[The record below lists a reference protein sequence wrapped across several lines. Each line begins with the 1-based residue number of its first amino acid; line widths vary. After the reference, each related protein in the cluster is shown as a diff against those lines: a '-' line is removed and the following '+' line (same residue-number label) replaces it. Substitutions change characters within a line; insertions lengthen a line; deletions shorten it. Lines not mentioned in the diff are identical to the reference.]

1 MNSAVESRFQAAQKA
16 LEAGDKDSARSELHE
31 VLQLAPHH
39 AGAHNLVG
47 FIALRDGNPR
57 DAEAWFRKA
66 IDADPGNR
74 VFRENMELARSLQE
88 QLSATAPLRAR
99 LAADP
104 RQPELWRKL
113 AQAEAAGRNLDA
125 ALAALHEGL
134 SHCPER
140 PELLHLLANYLHY
153 LGRLPEAATHY
164 HHAIRVAPQPV
175 DARID
180 LSLVYLRLLNGDL
193 AEKLAREAVDG
204 APESARAAV
213 NLGTVLYQRNRFTEA
228 LAHLERGRALQPEEA
243 RTYNQLGMTWSAL
256 GDVKQALAHF
266 RRGLARKADY
276 AVVRSNLMLTLLYSD
291 EAQGKDIFE
300 EARRFG
306 SSMLVP
312 AAPSHRNAPDTERRL
327 RIGFVSGDF
336 RRHVVGMFLLPLFM
350 HRNRASAEY
359 LCYSLIDAPDPFT
372 RMLARNAD
380 AWVDARALDEAQ
392 FAARVEADAVDILVD
407 LTGHTSDNRLA
418 VFARR
423 PAPVQATWLGYPGTT
438 GALGIDYR
446 LTDAVLDP
454 PGSEALSTERPVRLE
469 SGFFCYAPLPEWG
482 GSLPVGALPAVAKGH
497 VTFGAFNNLAKVSP
511 TCVHAWA
518 EILRRVPDSRLVS
531 RAKPFGDAAARER
544 FVSRF
549 TALGIDATRI
559 EPLPYLPDPA
569 RHLEI
574 YNDVDIHL
582 DSLPYAGGTTTCDA
596 LWMGVPVVT
605 LAGDRPSARLGATVL
620 TRLALAELIASSLH
634 EYVEIAVRL
643 AGDAGRLTQ
652 LRADMRSRFTASPV
666 HDAAAFAAGFERALR
681 SLWREWCEIKVKSI
695 DAKDAKDAK
704 ENTKAGGIES

>member
-1 MNSAVESRFQAAQKA
+1 MTPGVESRFEAARKA
-16 LEAGDKDSARSELHE
+16 LEAGDRDGARRELHE
-31 VLQLAPHH
+31 VLQLAPDH
-39 AGAHNLVG
+39 ASAHNLIG

-66 IDADPGNR
+66 IDADPDNR
-74 VFRENMELARSLQE
+74 VFRENLELACSLQQ
-88 QLSATAPLRAR
+88 QLTATAPLRAQ
-99 LAADP
+99 LAVDP
-104 RQPELWRKL
+104 RQPELWRRL

-193 AEKLAREAVDG
+193 AEKLARDAVDG
-204 APESARAAV
+204 TPESARAAV
-213 NLGTVLYQRNRFTEA
+213 NLGTVLYQRNRFIEA

-243 RTYNQLGMTWSAL
+243 RSYNQLGMTWSAL
-256 GDVKQALAHF
+256 GEVKQALAHF
-266 RRGLARKADY
+266 RRGLELKPDY
-276 AVVRSNLMLTLLYSD
+276 AIVRSNLMLTLLYSD
-291 EAQGKDIFE
+291 EVKGREIYY
-300 EARRFG
+300 EARRYTSG
-306 SSMLVP
+306 MLVP
-312 AAPSHRNAPDTERRL
+312 AAPVHRNSRDTERRL

-336 RRHVVGMFLLPLFM
+336 RRHVVGMFLLPLF
-350 HRNRASAEY
+350 RQRDRAQAHY
-359 LCYSLIDAPDPFT
+359 TCYSLIDAPDPFT
-372 RMLARNAD
+372 QMLARNAD
-380 AWVDARALDEAQ
+380 AWIDARALDDTQ
-392 FAARVEADAVDILVD
+392 FAARVEADAIDILID

-423 PAPVQATWLGYPGTT
+423 PAPVQVTWLGYPGTT
-438 GALGIDYR
+438 GAPGIAYR
-446 LTDAVLDP
+446 LTDDVLDP
-454 PGSEALSTERPVRLE
+454 PGSEALSTEIPVRLV

-482 GSLPVGALPAVAKGH
+482 GSLSVSALPSAATGH

-518 EILRRVPDSRLVS
+518 EILRRVPGSRLLT
-531 RAKPFGDAAARER
+531 RAKPFSDAAARER

-549 TALGIDATRI
+549 TVLGIDAARVD
-559 EPLPYLPDPA
+559 PRPYLPEPA

-574 YNDVDIHL
+574 YNEVDIHL

-596 LWMGVPVVT
+596 LWMGAPVVT

-620 TRLALAELIASSLH
+620 KRLALPELIAANPQ

-643 AGDAGRLTQ
+643 AGDTERLAR
-652 LRADMRSRFTASPV
+652 LRTEMRSRFTASPL
-666 HDAAAFAAGFERALR
+666 HNAAAFAASFERALR
-681 SLWREWCEIKVKSI
+681 ILWQAWCTRGERPSR
-695 DAKDAKDAK
+695 
-704 ENTKAGGIES
+704 